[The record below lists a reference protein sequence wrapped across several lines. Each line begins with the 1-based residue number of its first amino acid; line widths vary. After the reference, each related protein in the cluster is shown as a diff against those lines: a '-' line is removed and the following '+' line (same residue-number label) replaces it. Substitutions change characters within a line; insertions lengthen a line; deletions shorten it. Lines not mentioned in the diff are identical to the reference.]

1 VEGLRLDYIG
11 LALLVIGMFA
21 LQFVLDK
28 GQEDDWFGSALITD
42 LVVTAAV
49 ALVAFVV
56 WELRRADPIVDLHL
70 FRDRAFASGNLL
82 MFMLGFA
89 LMGTTVVLPLF
100 VQTLLGYTCRAGRHG
115 AVAGRFRDDVDDA
128 GGRGIVR
135 ADRRET
141 AHHGRVDRHSD
152 RDVPFVRLRPERRFF
167 NTRLGAGLSVLGVG
181 AAVHPDQHRRLS
193 GRHGRKECQRLGN
206 HQHDAQPWRQRR
218 HRDPEYLYCATPA
231 GQPGHADPTCDP
243 LQRSG

>member
-1 VEGLRLDYIG
+1 LELALGVLINVPVGIVVSALAMYILADPPAEVVARRARWAQGLRLDYIG
-11 LALLVIGMFA
+11 LTLLVIGMFA

-49 ALVAFVV
+49 ALVAFIV

-100 VQTLLGYTCRAGRHG
+100 VQTLLGYTAEQAGMVLSPG
-115 AVAGRFRDDVDDA
+115 GFATMLMMPVAGA
-128 GGRGIVR
+128 
-135 ADRRET
+135 
-141 AHHGRVDRHSD
+141 
-152 RDVPFVRLRPERRFF
+152 
-167 NTRLGAGLSVLGVG
+167 
-181 AAVHPDQHRRLS
+181 LS
-193 GRHGRKECQRLGN
+193 GRIDARLLITVGLIGTAIAMFHLSGFDLN
-206 HQHDAQPWRQRR
+206 VDFSTLAWARIYQSLGIALLFIAIDLELARASTRR
-218 HRDPEYLYCATPA
+218 
-231 GQPGHADPTCDP
+231 
-243 LQRSG
+243 